1 MNESINELL
10 SWLNTYAFIGFVL
23 MNHRELSLS
32 KLIDAVQCNDEF
44 YNTLLREY
52 QLEKLNHIKEDINDK
67 R

>member
-23 MNHRELSLS
+23 MKHRELSLS
-32 KLIDAVQCNDEF
+32 KLIDAAQCNDEF
-44 YNTLLREY
+44 YNSLLREY
-52 QLEKLNHIKEDINDK
+52 QLEKLSHIKEDINDK